1 VGELDLSNYAGSP
14 GDKITFR
21 AVDDIGVVSAHVSIT
36 TQAGRTG
43 VSVIESGDAGE
54 TAPDSGS
61 WSYTATQAVPPGTH
75 VRVTA
80 TATDRPGGV
89 GTSQAEKDL

>member
-1 VGELDLSNYAGSP
+1 MGELDLSNYAGSA

-21 AVDDIGVVSAHVSIT
+21 TVDDFGVVSAQVAIT
-36 TQAGRTG
+36 KADGT
-43 VSVIESGDAGE
+43 VIESGSASE
-54 TAPDSGS
+54 TAPNSGS

-75 VRVTA
+75 VCVTA

-89 GTSQAEKDL
+89 GTGQAEKDL